1 MVAYGPVFGET
12 SHRCPSS
19 PHSPGFHPMDAAS
32 PVDGQRLV
40 FSEFDQSQLGRY
52 MLEQSD
58 VLVFI
63 LGADGLIRY
72 ANPVVQQRLGLE
84 PKDLVGLDFFA
95 ALSTGVESAR
105 LARLVKAKTPLLPA
119 HARIELRGPRG
130 AAHSFFCTASFSPE
144 GQGREIVLMARPAG
158 EISSRTLLAEDS
170 AALAL
175 FQNAPH
181 AIFLHEPALGRVLQ
195 ANTLALNLACCELQ
209 DLLGRDMQEL
219 LPFLSPLSLEAATAG
234 QGIDTSLRARSG
246 RLTPVSVTT
255 SRVEL
260 DGRVRF
266 LSFVR
271 DLSVERRAE
280 TERMASEARFKM
292 ALDRLMDGFCLLA
305 PRRDGA
311 GEIEDFRFSYANPAA
326 REALLIP
333 AGETDRATLSGVFAA
348 STAQS
353 LRDVFA
359 TVMRSGRDV
368 NFDRIRLE
376 QPARAAVFALHV
388 CKHGEGVAI
397 SLRDETERAGYEQAL
412 AGKERSLSALLAH
425 LPVGVFYVDLGAPQ
439 SPILNQS
446 AMDLLGSGPE
456 TLDYRT
462 CGRGLLADLAGNPLP
477 DEQLPFNRLL
487 RHPSAYRND
496 GLQLIRPGHSPVRL
510 DIAVSP
516 LRDESGRLAAMVA
529 VFNDITRRV
538 ALEAQLSQSQR
549 MQALGTLAGG
559 IAHDF
564 NNVAQAISGSLE
576 LAKRSLDSGHSAY
589 GNICAAQKAA
599 SRVTSLTAQLL
610 SASKQRLEAA
620 QTADAAPLIEET
632 AMLLRGTIDKRIEI
646 VVEVAKDCWPAVLEP
661 GRLQQSL
668 LNLALNAR
676 DAIEGNGVIAIK
688 ARNVTFTRDSA
699 ELHLECEPGDYVA
712 IAVSDTGVGMP
723 PEIMARIFEPFFS
736 TKPVGKGSGLGL
748 SVVYANMRQ
757 VGGWV
762 GVASGR
768 QGTTF
773 TLYFR
778 RGQGSVQRQEREE
791 GPPEPAG
798 TRGGHEHILIVDDEP
813 EILEIAGEI
822 LTDTGY
828 RVETA
833 QDGVGAL
840 ERLRRQPDIDLVLL
854 DLTMPRMNGAD
865 AIKAIREESL
875 APCVVAMSGFASGLD
890 TDDLIKLGADAFLPK
905 PYSLSQLTRVV
916 REQLDLHPRRKA

>member
-1 MVAYGPVFGET
+1 MDV
-12 SHRCPSS
+12 SPS
-19 PHSPGFHPMDAAS
+19 AE
-32 PVDGQRLV
+32 GQRLV
-40 FSEFDQSQLGRY
+40 FSEFDQSQLGRS

-63 LGADGLIRY
+63 LDQDGSIAS
-72 ANPVVQQRLGLE
+72 ANSVVQQRLGYE
-84 PKDLVGLDFFA
+84 PKDLAGLDFFA
-95 ALSTGVESAR
+95 ALSVGVESAR
-105 LARLVKAKTPLLPA
+105 LARLVKAQPPLLPA
-119 HARIELRGPRG
+119 HARVELRGHNG
-130 AAHSFFCTASFSPE
+130 VVQSFFCTASFSPE
-144 GQGREIVLMARPAG
+144 GQGREVVLMARPAG
-158 EISSRTLLAEDS
+158 QISSRALVTEDS

-219 LPFLSPLSLEAATAG
+219 LPFLSPLSLETAPAG
-234 QGIDTSLRARSG
+234 HGIDTSLRARSG
-246 RLTPVSVTT
+246 RLTPVSVTA

-260 DGRVRF
+260 GGRVCF
-266 LSFVR
+266 LLFVR

-292 ALDRLMDGFCLLA
+292 ALDRLIDGFCLLA
-305 PRRDGA
+305 PRRDALG
-311 GEIEDFRFSYANPAA
+311 GIEDFRFTYANPAA

-333 AGETDRATLSGVFAA
+333 AGETDRASLSGVFAA
-348 STAQS
+348 STAAS

-368 NFDRIRLE
+368 NFDRIRLD

-446 AMDLLGSGPE
+446 AMDLLGAGPE

-477 DEQLPFNRLL
+477 DEQLPFNHLL
-487 RHPSAYRND
+487 QRQSAYRND

-510 DIAVSP
+510 DISVSP
-516 LRDESGRLAAMVA
+516 VRDESGRIAAMVA

-576 LAKRSLDSGHSAY
+576 LAKRSLDSSHSAY

-599 SRVTSLTAQLL
+599 SRVTSLTVQLL

-620 QTADAAPLIEET
+620 QTADAAPLIDET
-632 AMLLRGTIDKRIEI
+632 AVLLRGTIDKRIC
-646 VVEVAKDCWPAVLEP
+646 VEVDVARDCWPAVLEP

-676 DAIEGNGVIAIK
+676 DAIEGNGVITIK
-688 ARNVTFTRDSA
+688 ARNITFTRDCA
-699 ELHLECEPGDYVA
+699 ELHHECGPGDYVA
-712 IAVSDTGVGMP
+712 ISVSDTGVGMP

-736 TKPVGKGSGLGL
+736 TKPVGKGTGLGL

-762 GVASGR
+762 GVTSGR

-778 RGQGSVQRQEREE
+778 RGQGSVQRVEREE
-791 GPPEPAG
+791 GSPDLPG
-798 TRGGHEHILIVDDEP
+798 TVGGNEHVLIVDDEP
-813 EILEIAGEI
+813 EILEIAGEF
-822 LTDTGY
+822 LTDSGY

-833 QDGVGAL
+833 QDGVEAL
-840 ERLRRQPDIDLVLL
+840 ERLRRQPDVDLVLL

-865 AIKAIREESL
+865 TIKAIREECL
-875 APCVVAMSGFASGLD
+875 APCVVAMSGFAGGLD
-890 TDDLIKLGADAFLPK
+890 MDDLIKLGADAFLPK

-916 REQLDLHPRRKA
+916 REQLDLHPRRQA